1 MENKMQDSKSWR
13 KDWKYLK
20 EKLPLT
26 TQWVTDGLD
35 DWRTD
40 KEVTEELMDFIATEI
55 SKAREEGIKE
65 VLSKIKEI
73 FETNIPRGLYSPS
86 ETSYL
91 YERFGGAIQQYYID
105 ELSKLKDNK

>member
-1 MENKMQDSKSWR
+1 MVI
-13 KDWKYLK
+13 WKFDQKNGGKGDKYVDIHLVD
-20 EKLPLT
+20 ELT
-26 TQWVTDGLD
+26 EYVSQELD
-35 DWRTD
+35 
-40 KEVTEELMDFIATEI
+40 
-55 SKAREEGIKE
+55 KAREEGIKE

>member
-1 MENKMQDSKSWR
+1 MEKK
-13 KDWKYLK
+13 
-20 EKLPLT
+20 
-26 TQWVTDGLD
+26 
-35 DWRTD
+35 DWRTKIGSILNNNRVDILD
-40 KEVTEELMDFIATEI
+40 KDGSELLNDLEELFNQEL
-55 SKAREEGIKE
+55 SKAKEEGRRE

-73 FETNIPRGLYSPS
+73 FETNIPHGLYSPS